1 MNSFQKRGRTE
12 VFCETAERGSTNVI
26 IVACQLCGEMKVLAG
41 APDADGLA
49 RVSWICPCCGAGQ
62 IVQIPI
68 SLDARGTSLRGICG
82 GLSVITEEGYVSA
95 KA

>member
-1 MNSFQKRGRTE
+1 M
-12 VFCETAERGSTNVI
+12 I
-26 IVACQLCGEMKVLAG
+26 IVACQVCGEMKVLAG

-62 IVQIPI
+62 VVQIPV
-68 SLDARGTSLRGICG
+68 SLDARGGSLRGICG
-82 GLSVITEEGYVSA
+82 GLSVIAEEGYVSA

>member
-1 MNSFQKRGRTE
+1 L
-12 VFCETAERGSTNVI
+12 I
-26 IVACQLCGEMKVLAG
+26 IVACQVCGEMKVLAG

-62 IVQIPI
+62 IVQIPV
-68 SLDARGTSLRGICG
+68 SLDARGGSLQGICG
-82 GLSVITEEGYVSA
+82 GLSVMAQEGYVSA